1 MSWNFGTRLNNLQ
14 IQVNNLAQ
22 TSLTNPLTAPLG
34 CASYPINNATQLS
47 ATPGQNLAVNVSS
60 GSNITL
66 NGPVNVPNH
75 PLTITN
81 NTNNDS
87 FVVTD
92 EPGDTNVFRIDA
104 FGNVGVLQNPSIT
117 LPTGLSVGGPIT
129 CSNIIAS
136 NVVSSITA
144 GNPSIQMG
152 GTQTNRTVSLA
163 PSIQVDDI
171 QSSNTNAE
179 INFNATTT
187 PGWNNNSVMIKNKN
201 DDATYTAIFNTATGE
216 SDLPQINTGTID
228 SITGGA
234 INVNKSLNLG
244 SNNLTCATLNYTTLN
259 PPITDAGITQ
269 IIPEVGISATVAG
282 NQAYIGNTG
291 VIALTAGSNISI
303 DASAPRYPI
312 ISATIPANTGL
323 NSVSSTNNGL
333 AVSAVSSNTQSL
345 TSSYIGVALFQY
357 SSNSPV
363 GSYINPGQTLTINF
377 TPITSLA
384 NSILK
389 NYSGNV
395 ALYFSYCPSLY
406 FDGFVDFTPADTL
419 SASISTDAQGSAN
432 GSDNNRATNN
442 FQDQTA
448 CPTFNIVCESNT
460 FTDASNTIMSINIT
474 NNCAIASFMPI
485 LLPNIIRCDVFETSN
500 FAPV

>member
-92 EPGDTNVFRIDA
+92 QPGDTNVFRIDA

-228 SITGGA
+228 SITGGD

-259 PPITDAGITQ
+259 PPISG
-269 IIPEVGISATVAG
+269 G
-282 NQAYIGNTG
+282 G
-291 VIALTAGSNISI
+291 V
-303 DASAPRYPI
+303 
-312 ISATIPANTGL
+312 
-323 NSVSSTNNGL
+323 NSVSAGTGGISITGT
-333 AVSAVSSNTQSL
+333 SSNPVINNTGASSLASSNFGVNLSSSTGAISMTPKCVGYAQFQYNGTITNTGAISPSQSL
-345 TSSYIGVALFQY
+345 DIQFIPNSSIATNVLTSYTGTNIIYVFKMSACFVFNNITGQPNTSSIIATVFTDAVGQSEATQTIVFNDTIG
-357 SSNSPV
+357 
-363 GSYINPGQTLTINF
+363 GQILNTINF
-377 TPITSLA
+377 TTSSTEA
-384 NSILK
+384 FDI
-389 NYSGNV
+389 GN
-395 ALYFSYCPSLY
+395 P
-406 FDGFVDFTPADTL
+406 
-419 SASISTDAQGSAN
+419 
-432 GSDNNRATNN
+432 
-442 FQDQTA
+442 
-448 CPTFNIVCESNT
+448 SNT
-460 FTDASNTIMSINIT
+460 KIFMRIY
-474 NNCAIASFMPI
+474 NNLNNGTLQVYNLSPI
-485 LLPNIIRCDVFETSN
+485 LECYIYDLTN
-500 FAPV
+500 FTG